1 MMMKQMIGS
10 LFVLLIGFFPFGIL
24 QMNAAPSAFLHKQQ
38 VTVYTGDSLW
48 SIASRHTEDGEDVRN
63 VIERIIDANKLDRK
77 AALQPGQ
84 KLIIPV
90 RGDKDQKL
98 AEDPQSTFGTALSSG
113 CGTYCTC
120 SVL

>member
-24 QMNAAPSAFLHKQQ
+24 QMNAAPSAFLHKQR

-98 AEDPQSTFGTALSSG
+98 ASNQ
-113 CGTYCTC
+113 
-120 SVL
+120 

>member
-10 LFVLLIGFFPFGIL
+10 LFVLFIGIFPFGIL
-24 QMNAAPSAFLHKQQ
+24 QMNPSTSAFLHKQQ

-98 AEDPQSTFGTALSSG
+98 ASNQ
-113 CGTYCTC
+113 
-120 SVL
+120 

>member
-1 MMMKQMIGS
+1 MNVRWNHDDETDDWIIIRA
-10 LFVLLIGFFPFGIL
+10 FDWFFPFGIL

-90 RGDKDQKL
+90 QGDKDQKL
-98 AEDPQSTFGTALSSG
+98 ASNQ
-113 CGTYCTC
+113 
-120 SVL
+120 